1 MPYNAFNPALANG
14 LRPPPRGSLLKPR
27 RKAYLMGCE
36 DHPEKCPRGKPQNG
50 PVPPGDVGW
59 GNQTLGTR
67 LRELLAGGIR
77 PLPPSC
83 GWQRSVRYRLRRLR
97 SPRTQPSPQV
107 QPCLPQGPPKAPKV
121 PKATKAPKVPEAPK
135 APKNRGSY
143 PCLVSGPETN
153 EKLPRP
159 YILYTYIVLR
169 LGCLGSTKLSGL

>member
-1 MPYNAFNPALANG
+1 
-14 LRPPPRGSLLKPR
+14 
-27 RKAYLMGCE
+27 MGCE

-135 APKNRGSY
+135 APKV
-143 PCLVSGPETN
+143 PKAPEAP
-153 EKLPRP
+153 KAPKAP
-159 YILYTYIVLR
+159 KAVLSSFFATS
-169 LGCLGSTKLSGL
+169 LKAF